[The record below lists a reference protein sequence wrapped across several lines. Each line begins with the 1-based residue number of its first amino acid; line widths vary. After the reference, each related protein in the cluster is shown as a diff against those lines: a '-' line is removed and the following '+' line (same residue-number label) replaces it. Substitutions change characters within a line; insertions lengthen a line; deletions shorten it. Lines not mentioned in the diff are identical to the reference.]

1 MPAYAR
7 PTAPFLVLANLVA
20 AIAVLLA
27 GVTTVVVRTG
37 GDDERAETAASDAT
51 GGASDGATTT
61 VPRPVAVFP
70 LTGLPAADPAV
81 AARPALVVKIDNAEG
96 SARPQMGLNQAD
108 VVVEE
113 TVEGSVTRLAAIFHS
128 TDIDPVG
135 PVRSAR
141 STDIAVA
148 TPLDNPLFA
157 WSGANAD
164 FAAAIRAAALV
175 DVGVDAA
182 PDSYQ
187 RRSDRRAPANLYS
200 STSSLYAM
208 APPGAPA
215 PPPLFSF
222 RPDGAPLGAG
232 ATPVGALNVNYG
244 SGPGSAPVDYV
255 WGGAAGVY
263 ARSQRGT
270 PHVDE
275 AGVRVAP
282 QNVVVQFVDYVDTG
296 YVDGSG
302 SAVPEASLVG
312 EGTAWVFTAG
322 HLIEGRW
329 VKPTLEAV
337 TQFLDASGAPIG
349 LTPGRTWVA
358 LAPPGGAT
366 VTG

>member
-1 MPAYAR
+1 MPALAR
-7 PTAPFLVLANLVA
+7 PLPSVLVPVTVFT
-20 AIAVLLA
+20 AIAVFCA
-27 GVTTVVVRTG
+27 GVATVVARSDG
-37 GDDERAETAASDAT
+37 SGDREPAAASTST
-51 GGASDGATTT
+51 GGAPDGATTT
-61 VPRPVAVFP
+61 VPRPLPVFP

-96 SARPQMGLNQAD
+96 LARPQMGLNQAD

-128 TDIDPVG
+128 TDVDPVG

-141 STDIAVA
+141 TTDIALA

-164 FAAAIRAAALV
+164 FAAAIRAAALI

-182 PDSYQ
+182 PGSYM
-187 RRSDRRAPANLYS
+187 RRGDRRAPANLYS

-208 APPGAPA
+208 APPGAPP
-215 PPPLFSF
+215 PPPLFLF
-222 RPDGAPLGAG
+222 RPDGAPLAAG

-244 SGPGSAPVDYV
+244 AGPGSAPVDYL
-255 WGGAAGVY
+255 WDAAAGVY

-270 PHVDE
+270 AHVDE
-275 AGVRVAP
+275 AGVQVAP

-296 YVDGSG
+296 YVDVSG
-302 SAVPEASLVG
+302 SAVPEANLVG
-312 EGTAWVFTAG
+312 EGPVWVLTAG

-329 VKPTLEAV
+329 AKPTLEAV
-337 TQFLDASGAPIG
+337 TQYLDASGSPIG